1 MAKQDKS
8 GLSPKQRQAAE
19 MLANPDFTGTV
30 TDLCKTIDIS
40 RTTFYRWMDRQAFRG
55 YLNELID
62 KFTDSELSSIWK
74 ALVRKCCG
82 GDTQAIRLF
91 FELKGKYGKPV
102 EQENDG
108 LVDALAGAAADDW
121 GE

>member
-8 GLSPKQRQAAE
+8 ALSPKQRQAAE

-30 TDLCKTIDIS
+30 TELCKTIDIS

-62 KFTDSELSSIWK
+62 KFTASELSGVWK

-91 FELKGKYGKPV
+91 FELKRYAYTAEGWDRGRRKEG
-102 EQENDG
+102 
-108 LVDALAGAAADDW
+108 GAW
-121 GE
+121 QNRTNRP